1 MFELTIGR
9 RWLFGLHL
17 SHLPSTRHRHERSLL
32 ELDRFE
38 WLGCVGF
45 SVGRRIGVED
55 PCKVGCSFSS
65 RQNRERESAKLCE
78 EWQCRHDV
86 RNAAGLSWAI
96 GSEPVQYGISR
107 NAVIVAASR
116 VKTIPWVCAKNVV
129 FNGIPSRIKHDPVH
143 GDCGKPVEIGRRDL
157 VCLDEA
163 EVELDLRIEAR
174 IVREDCERFA
184 IRGAC
189 HPHRAEFLSEMHRA
203 SPHHE
208 CLLDATIGFR
218 VASEHLQPG
227 AGTHYVMREG
237 QDDPPSIR
245 VVGRFITSTVPKNP
259 SNSGAIGCVGRK
271 PIRIGPMASI
281 IVSGYRSVIACAHN
295 PRNAS
300 CLRRS
305 TLW

>member
-1 MFELTIGR
+1 
-9 RWLFGLHL
+9 
-17 SHLPSTRHRHERSLL
+17 
-32 ELDRFE
+32 
-38 WLGCVGF
+38 
-45 SVGRRIGVED
+45 
-55 PCKVGCSFSS
+55 
-65 RQNRERESAKLCE
+65 
-78 EWQCRHDV
+78 
-86 RNAAGLSWAI
+86 
-96 GSEPVQYGISR
+96 
-107 NAVIVAASR
+107 
-116 VKTIPWVCAKNVV
+116 
-129 FNGIPSRIKHDPVH
+129 
-143 GDCGKPVEIGRRDL
+143 
-157 VCLDEA
+157 
-163 EVELDLRIEAR
+163 
-174 IVREDCERFA
+174 
-184 IRGAC
+184 
-189 HPHRAEFLSEMHRA
+189 MHRA